1 MKNMMKKLLMAAT
14 GVCLGAALF
23 MAVPEKTYAY
33 PCTVDAINTAKA
45 QKAAAEAELLAA
57 QNNKAAA
64 DALVAAAKA
73 NGASQLELT
82 QATDAA
88 ATAENLIRA
97 AVDKV
102 NNAQA
107 YIDNATNRLYWEDE
121 YIAVMGKWNNQV
133 TVDQAR
139 YAADF
144 AQKEAN
150 NAAMLLEQTTKN
162 IASQSLLAAGN
173 PAIQAQVDAMNAAL
187 PGLTAD
193 AAAKAAIAADKAAA
207 AKTLEQTLDRKW
219 DSGEDWYYD
228 HMVLK

>member
-1 MKNMMKKLLMAAT
+1 MMKKLLLAVT

-64 DALVAAAKA
+64 DARVLAAKA
-73 NGASQLELT
+73 NGASELELT

-88 ATAENLIRA
+88 ATAGNLVRA

-107 YIDNATNRLYWEDE
+107 YIDNASNRLYWEDE
-121 YIAVMGKWNNQV
+121 YIAVMGKWKNQT

-150 NAAMLLEQTTKN
+150 NAAMFLEQTRKN

-173 PAIQAQVDAMNAAL
+173 PAIQSQIDAMNAAL
-187 PGLTAD
+187 PGLIAD
-193 AAAKAAIAADKAAA
+193 AAAKSAAANEKAAI